1 MDHVAGAGFE
11 CLAEDVDEV
20 MGLYSEVL
28 QSPALPEDKIALYET
43 QVSSTHHTNDL
54 AGSAKRLSAGLMTC
68 RHDVI
73 YVFGQG

>member
-1 MDHVAGAGFE
+1 MHHVAGAGFE

-43 QVSSTHHTNDL
+43 QVNCTHPSMAWHAL
-54 AGSAKRLSAGLMTC
+54 PS
-68 RHDVI
+68 DV
-73 YVFGQG
+73 